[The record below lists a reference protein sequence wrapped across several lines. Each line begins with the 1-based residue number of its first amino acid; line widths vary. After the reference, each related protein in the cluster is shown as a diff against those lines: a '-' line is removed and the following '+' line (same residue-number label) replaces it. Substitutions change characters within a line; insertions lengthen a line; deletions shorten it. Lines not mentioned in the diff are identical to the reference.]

1 MSTRY
6 IAAHIP
12 TELVYST
19 VQPSNIAQSTEHD
32 PSTTEQNQYFTSVFR
47 ISFQLNP
54 DPAKNL
60 NPDPEDHESGSG
72 SRLPVFLS
80 SIYIFLLSE
89 QKFKLLHNYQIFS

>member
-72 SRLPVFLS
+72 SKLFLNTTYLRKNNLLIIRFS
-80 SIYIFLLSE
+80 HKKKSI
-89 QKFKLLHNYQIFS
+89 KR

>member
-60 NPDPEDHESGSG
+60 NPDPED
-72 SRLPVFLS
+72 PFPTF
-80 SIYIFLLSE
+80 YWF
-89 QKFKLLHNYQIFS
+89 